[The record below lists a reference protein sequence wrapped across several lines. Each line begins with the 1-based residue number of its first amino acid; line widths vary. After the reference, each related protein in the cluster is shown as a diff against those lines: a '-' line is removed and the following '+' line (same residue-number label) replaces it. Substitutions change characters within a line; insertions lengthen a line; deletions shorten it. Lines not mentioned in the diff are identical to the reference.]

1 MITAAG
7 RVVTLALIVASVTSA
22 AWAVQRDGRREGDR
36 HADGGGDRRPKLTL
50 KAQPMIGTT
59 PARIVFTAE
68 LVGGAD
74 DFEEYYCAGV
84 EWEWGDDTTSESN
97 VDCPPFEAGKSTIRR
112 RYTTDHI
119 YRRAGSYRPMI
130 HLKQRSK
137 QVATAITN
145 IQIRSGPQD
154 LY

>member
-1 MITAAG
+1 MSTAVG
-7 RVVTLALIVASVTSA
+7 RVAILALSVAWLGSA
-22 AWAVQRDGRREGDR
+22 AWAAQRDGRRDGNRDR
-36 HADGGGDRRPKLTL
+36 DPDGDRRPRFSL

-74 DFEEYYCAGV
+74 DFEEYYCAAI
-84 EWEWGDDTTSESN
+84 EWEWGDDTTSESKA
-97 VDCPPFEAGKSTIRR
+97 DCPPFEAGKTSIRR
-112 RYTTDHI
+112 RYTIDHI

-137 QVATAITN
+137 QVATAMTN
-145 IQIRSGPQD
+145 IQIRSGPRD

>member
-1 MITAAG
+1 MITTAG
-7 RVVTLALIVASVTSA
+7 RVLILALGVACLASGTWA
-22 AWAVQRDGRREGDR
+22 AQREGRRDGNRDNNN
-36 HADGGGDRRPKLTL
+36 DNDRRPRLQL
-50 KAQPMIGTT
+50 RAQPMIGTS

-97 VDCPPFEAGKSTIRR
+97 VDCPPYEVGKTSIRR
-112 RYTTDHI
+112 RYTIDHI

-137 QVATAITN
+137 QVATATAN
-145 IQIRSGPQD
+145 IQIRPGPRD

>member
-1 MITAAG
+1 MFTAAG
-7 RVVTLALIVASVTSA
+7 RSLTLALSVACLASA
-22 AWAVQRDGRREGDR
+22 TWAAQRDGRREGNR
-36 HADGGGDRRPKLTL
+36 DGGNDGDRRPKFQL

-74 DFEEYYCAGV
+74 DFEEYYCAGI

-97 VDCPPFEAGKSTIRR
+97 VDCPPYETGKTSIRR
-112 RYTTDHI
+112 RYTIDHI

-137 QVATAITN
+137 QVATAMTN
-145 IQIRSGPQD
+145 IQIRPGPRD

>member
-1 MITAAG
+1 MRTTAA
-7 RVVTLALIVASVTSA
+7 RFVVIALVAVCLASA
-22 AWAVQRDGRREGDR
+22 TWAAQRDGRREGNREGPND
-36 HADGGGDRRPKLTL
+36 GDRRPKLVL
-50 KAQPMIGTT
+50 KAQPMVGTS
-59 PARIVFTAE
+59 PARVVFTAE

-74 DFEEYYCAGV
+74 DFQEYYCAGV
-84 EWEWGDDTTSESN
+84 EWAWGDDTTSESN
-97 VDCPPFEAGKSTIRR
+97 VDCAPYEAGKTSIRR

-137 QVATAITN
+137 QVASAMTN
-145 IQIRSGPQD
+145 IQIRPGPRD